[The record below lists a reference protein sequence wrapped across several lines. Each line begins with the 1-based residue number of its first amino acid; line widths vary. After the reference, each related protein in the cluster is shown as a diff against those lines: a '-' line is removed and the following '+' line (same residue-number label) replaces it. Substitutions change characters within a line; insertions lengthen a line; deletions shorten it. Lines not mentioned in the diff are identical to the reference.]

1 MKPKTNKKRTA
12 LKKIKI
18 GTKQLYGLR
27 EKSLGSNGN

>member
-1 MKPKTNKKRTA
+1 MKPKTNKKRIA
-12 LKKIKI
+12 LKKENF